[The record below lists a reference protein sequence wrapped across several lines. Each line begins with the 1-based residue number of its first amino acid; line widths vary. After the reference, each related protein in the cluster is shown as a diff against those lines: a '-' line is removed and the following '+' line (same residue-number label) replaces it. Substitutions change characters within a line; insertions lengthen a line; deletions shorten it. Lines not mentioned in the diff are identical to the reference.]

1 MVTAPIW
8 DLPERSRWRPGV
20 SQTWL
25 SLQELLRSMD
35 SNMFSCTS
43 SMSTVY
49 PQEPKVLVLGLDLK
63 DWGGGASGPSGAP
76 PPRLTCLATR
86 SGQV

>member
-35 SNMFSCTS
+35 SNIFSCTN

-49 PQEPKVLVLGLDLK
+49 PQETKVLVLGV
-63 DWGGGASGPSGAP
+63 GPE
-76 PPRLTCLATR
+76 RLGWRGQWALR
-86 SGQV
+86 SPTS